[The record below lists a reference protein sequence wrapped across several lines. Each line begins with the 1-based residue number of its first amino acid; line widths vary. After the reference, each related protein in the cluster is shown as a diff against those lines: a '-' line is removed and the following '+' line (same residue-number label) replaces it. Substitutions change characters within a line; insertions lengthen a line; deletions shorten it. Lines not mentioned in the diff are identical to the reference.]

1 MANIKGLVSISTII
15 ACYHINGDLCGDSCK
30 VSDISSIEF
39 ENFEKLTGDT
49 RDKVIEAIF
58 KTTNVNVAEMGQ
70 IKEKCIVFKNTNIQ
84 PQCEFYIFL
93 FNEEIYKAQKD
104 DRIKKCIK
112 QLDNKKIFL
121 IVGVMPHNINNGLRK
136 QPIPANQYQISKVNS
151 NKYKFESQMLGVG
164 GNQTGTRIP
173 YGRGNLNGMGSFG
186 GMATGMSTRT
196 GMSGG
201 FPSMSQP
208 GTQSSPF
215 VETTTNNNDCDDY
228 NTDLNL

>member
-30 VSDISSIEF
+30 GSDISSIEF
-39 ENFEKLTGDT
+39 ENFTKLTGDERNT
-49 RDKVIEAIF
+49 VIEAIF

-70 IKEKCIVFKNTNIQ
+70 IKEKCIVFKNTNIH

-93 FNEEIYKAQKD
+93 FNEEICKAQKD

-121 IVGVMPHNINNGLRK
+121 IVGVMSRDINNGLRK
-136 QPIPANQYQISKVNS
+136 QPIKADEYSIIKVDGNG

-164 GNQTGTRIP
+164 GNP
-173 YGRGNLNGMGSFG
+173 
-186 GMATGMSTRT
+186 TGM

-201 FPSMSQP
+201 VDTSGMQGFGAPTTGGGFSPTSHQ
-208 GTQSSPF
+208 GTQS
-215 VETTTNNNDCDDY
+215 
-228 NTDLNL
+228 

>member
-30 VSDISSIEF
+30 GSDISSIEF
-39 ENFEKLTGDT
+39 ENFTKLTGDERNT
-49 RDKVIEAIF
+49 VIEAIF

-70 IKEKCIVFKNTNIQ
+70 IKEKCIVFKNTNIH

-93 FNEEIYKAQKD
+93 FNEEICKAQKD

-121 IVGVMPHNINNGLRK
+121 IVGVMSRDINNGLRK
-136 QPIPANQYQISKVNS
+136 QPIKADEYSIIKVDGNG
-151 NKYKFESQMLGVG
+151 NKYKYEPTNQGGGGKPIGTGMPLGG
-164 GNQTGTRIP
+164 IDT
-173 YGRGNLNGMGSFG
+173 NGMESFG
-186 GMATGMSTRT
+186 GMPTTGGR
-196 GMSGG
+196 
-201 FPSMSQP
+201 FPSTSHQ

-215 VETTTNNNDCDDY
+215 GETTPNYND
-228 NTDLNL
+228 DLDLYT